1 VPITRL
7 RLRNFKSF
15 ADSGDIPLAP
25 LTVIFGRNNTGK
37 SSILQSLLLLRQ
49 TLDAAGYGA
58 RLNLAGPAYAAGSFS
73 DLVHKHLTKQ
83 HITIE
88 ASVATVDGRDIGE
101 IELEF
106 ASDEPNSPRLTRLKV
121 AGKYAE
127 VLEIRRGVGAGGPYE
142 LLIGGE
148 NLGKEKSADFRF
160 SVTDF
165 LPYIGIGVPKVGRP
179 RAAHEKARN
188 ASRHALRLFRES
200 LRSIR
205 AVGAF
210 RSEPARRYE
219 FHGRL
224 PGSFASGGEDVVNA
238 LIEDQTRRRRP
249 GELTKDVNRWL
260 KTVGGVRLLPI
271 RSISKAARIYELRLK
286 DETRSRQWA
295 NFADVGFGIGQAL
308 PVFVEGLRT
317 AEGGTFLAQE
327 PEIHLHPDAQLGMA
341 DFLVAL
347 VRSKRRVL
355 VETHSENIL
364 LRIRHSVLGVSG
376 AKNGRRRL
384 TPRDISIIY
393 VDKGRDGDSHA
404 RQLHVDEL
412 GQIPDWPANFM
423 GESTRERMDI
433 MEKMAEVAEKGN

>member
-15 ADSGDIPLAP
+15 ADSGEIPLAP
-25 LTVIFGRNNTGK
+25 LTVVFGRNNTGK

-49 TLDAAGYGA
+49 TLDAPGYGA

-73 DLVHKHLTKQ
+73 DLVHKHLVKQ
-83 HITIE
+83 HILIE
-88 ASVATVDGRDIGE
+88 LSVATEDGRDVGD
-101 IELEF
+101 IEMEF
-106 ASDEPNSPRLTRLKV
+106 VSDEPNSPRLARLSI
-121 AGKYAE
+121 AGGSADT
-127 VLEIRRGVGAGGPYE
+127 LEIRRGVGAGGPYE
-142 LLIGGE
+142 MLIGGKS
-148 NLGKEKSADFRF
+148 LGKEKKADFRF

-165 LPYIGIGVPKVGRP
+165 LPYIGVGAPKVGRP
-179 RAAHEKARN
+179 NAAQERARN
-188 ASRHALRLFRES
+188 ASRRALGLLREA

-219 FHGRL
+219 LQGRL
-224 PGSFASGGEDVVNA
+224 PGSFASSGEDVVNA
-238 LIEDQTRRRRP
+238 LIEDQTRRRRR

-260 KTVGGVRLLPI
+260 KAVGGVRLLPP

-286 DETRSRQWA
+286 DETKSRQWA

-317 AEGGTFLAQE
+317 AEGGLFLAQE

-347 VRSKRRVL
+347 VRAKRRVL

-364 LRIRHSVLGVSG
+364 LRIRHSILGVG
-376 AKNGRRRL
+376 EGKNGKRRL
-384 TPRDISIIY
+384 MPRDLSIIH
-393 VDKGRDGDSHA
+393 VDKGGGNSQA

-412 GQIPDWPANFM
+412 GQILDWPATFM
-423 GESTRERMDI
+423 GEATRERMDI
-433 MEKMAEVAEKGN
+433 LEKMAQVAEDGG

>member
-1 VPITRL
+1 VAITRL

-15 ADSGDIPLAP
+15 ADSGEMPLAP
-25 LTVIFGRNNTGK
+25 LTVVFGRNNTGK

-49 TLDAAGYGA
+49 TLDAPGYGA
-58 RLNLAGPAYAAGSFS
+58 RLNLGGPAYAAGSFS
-73 DLVHKHLTKQ
+73 DLVHRHLTKQ
-83 HITIE
+83 QVTIE
-88 ASVATVDGRDIGE
+88 VSVATDEGREFGKV
-101 IELEF
+101 ELEF
-106 ASDEPNSPRLTRLKV
+106 ASDEPNSPRLTRLSV
-121 AGKYAE
+121 TGTSAD

-148 NLGKEKSADFRF
+148 NLGREKAADFRF

-165 LPYIGIGVPKVGRP
+165 LPNIGLGIPKVGRP
-179 RAAHEKARN
+179 RASHEKSRN
-188 ASRHALRLFRES
+188 ASRHALRLLRES

-205 AVGAF
+205 AVSAF

-219 FHGRL
+219 FNGRL

-260 KTVGGVRLLPI
+260 KAVGGVRLLPI

-286 DETRSRQWA
+286 DESKSRQWA

-317 AEGGTFLAQE
+317 AEGGLFLAQE
-327 PEIHLHPDAQLGMA
+327 PEIHLHPDAQLAMA
-341 DFLVAL
+341 DFLAAL
-347 VRSKRRVL
+347 VRNKRRVL

-364 LRIRHSVLGVSG
+364 LRIRHSVLGIGVR
-376 AKNGRRRL
+376 KNGTRRL
-384 TPRDISIIY
+384 TPRDVSIIH
-393 VDKGRDGDSHA
+393 VDKDAGGASHA
-404 RQLHVDEL
+404 KQLHLDEL

-423 GESTRERMDI
+423 GEATRERMDI
-433 MEKMAEVAEKGN
+433 MEKMAEVAEGGN